1 MKYLICG
8 LGKSNDAILKSL
20 NGNKNEI
27 YTYDDK
33 EKADYNFERLEKE
46 LPLFDMAYIAPGMCQ
61 NRKNLS
67 LIKKVATS
75 IDSELNMALKLAK
88 GKVHIIGVT
97 GSNGKTSTV
106 KFLEYLLKKNG
117 CKVLAVGNIGN
128 SLFDKIKDLSNYDYL
143 LVEISSF
150 QGEFINEKCLDE
162 LIITSISPNH
172 LDAYYSYNEYI
183 AVKKRICYFSHN
195 VYLDEESQKILN
207 LEKAHVV
214 STKNENGYNKN
225 FLLAKSLLL
234 DIGFLNEKLI
244 FDNIDEFLPKYRY
257 QKFFRLE
264 NTYFINDSKSTSLSA
279 TEFALNLSEDKTVLI
294 LGGHL
299 KSSLD
304 YKLIADKIMI
314 YGKEAQRFIPFVSN
328 YEIYSSLKDLIA
340 HLNFDSSKNLRILFS
355 PGGSSLEYKNY
366 IERGQY
372 FESMV
377 KEKYE
382 SQG

>member
-8 LGKSNDAILKSL
+8 LGKSNNAILKSI
-20 NGNKNEI
+20 NGEKNEI

-33 EKADYNFERLEKE
+33 EQADYNFARLEKE
-46 LPLFDMAYIAPGMCQ
+46 LPFFDKAFIAPGLCQ

-97 GSNGKTSTV
+97 GSNGKTSTI

-117 CKVLAVGNIGN
+117 CKVLVAGNIGN
-128 SLFDKIKDLSNYDYL
+128 SLFDKIKNLSNYDYL

-150 QGEFINEKCLDE
+150 QGEFFDEKCLDE
-162 LIITSISPNH
+162 LIVTSISPNH
-172 LDAYYSYNEYI
+172 LDAYYSYSEYL
-183 AVKKRICYFSHN
+183 AVKKRICYFSHS
-195 VYLDEESQKILN
+195 VYLDEESKKILN
-207 LEKAHVV
+207 LKDAHVI
-214 STKNENGYNKN
+214 STTNEKGYSKN
-225 FLLAKSLLL
+225 FCLARSLL
-234 DIGFLNEKLI
+234 
-244 FDNIDEFLPKYRY
+244 
-257 QKFFRLE
+257 LE

-279 TEFALNLSEDKTVLI
+279 TEFALNLSEEKTILI

-304 YKLIADKIMI
+304 HKLIADKIMI
-314 YGKEAQRFIPFVSN
+314 YGKEASRFIPFVSK
-328 YEIYSSLKDLIA
+328 YELYNSLKELIDN
-340 HLNFDSSKNLRILFS
+340 LNFDFSKDLRILFS

-366 IERGQY
+366 IERGQH
-372 FESMV
+372 FEIMV
-377 KEKYE
+377 KEKYG
-382 SQG
+382 SQIKKF